1 MAKLE
6 VRSVFGVDIMD
17 TENLPLLTRI
27 LLVDD
32 DDYLRSVLSS
42 QLRKKGVMAFAE
54 ASRAS
59 EAFDQIDT
67 FKPDLI
73 LLDMELPDGNGL
85 DICQRLRAH
94 GFQKPIIML
103 TGQMDEEDIVKGL
116 DKGASDYIAKP
127 MRFSELFSLVC
138 VQLRQYKASVDV
150 RFVTQKFEF
159 QPKKKTLTC
168 LDTHRVIFLTEKE
181 TMMLK
186 KLFQIWPETIS
197 KEGLLSEVWG
207 YQNMLATHTLETHI
221 YRLRKKIAR
230 FTKAPLVETTQG
242 GYRLVKGKDS
252 LDPVS

>member
-1 MAKLE
+1 
-6 VRSVFGVDIMD
+6 MD

-42 QLRKKGVMAFAE
+42 QMRNKGVTSFAE

-116 DKGASDYIAKP
+116 EKGVSGYISKP

-138 VQLRQYKASVDV
+138 AQLRQYKASDDV
-150 RFVTQKFEF
+150 RYVTQKFEF
-159 QPKKKTLTC
+159 QPNKKTLAC
-168 LDTHRVIFLTEKE
+168 LDSHRVIFLTEKE

-197 KEGLLSEVWG
+197 KESLLSEVWG
-207 YQNMLATHTLETHI
+207 HQNMLATHTLETHI

-230 FTKAPLVETTQG
+230 FTEAPIVETTQG
-242 GYRLVKGKDS
+242 GYRLAKRKDS
-252 LDPVS
+252 PGPGN

>member
-1 MAKLE
+1 
-6 VRSVFGVDIMD
+6 MD
-17 TENLPLLTRI
+17 TKNSPLLTRI

-103 TGQMDEEDIVKGL
+103 TGQIDEEDIAKGL
-116 DKGASDYIAKP
+116 DKWANNYIDKP
-127 MRFSELFSLVC
+127 IRFSELFSMIC
-138 VQLRQYKASVDV
+138 AQLRQYKAADNV
-150 RFVTQKFEF
+150 RFMTHNFEF
-159 QPKKKTLTC
+159 EPHKKTLNC
-168 LDTHRVIFLTEKE
+168 LNTRGVILLTEKE

-207 YQNMLATHTLETHI
+207 HQNMLATHTLETHI

-252 LDPVS
+252 LDSLS

>member
-1 MAKLE
+1 M
-6 VRSVFGVDIMD
+6 V
-17 TENLPLLTRI
+17 TENLPLATRI

-42 QLRKKGVMAFAE
+42 QLRKKGIMAFAE

-59 EAFDQIDT
+59 DAFDQIDT
-67 FKPDLI
+67 FKPDLV

-94 GFQKPIIML
+94 GFQKPIILL

-127 MRFSELFSLVC
+127 MRFSVLFSQIC
-138 VQLRQYKASVDV
+138 AQLRQFKASDAE

-159 QPKKKTLTC
+159 QPHKKTLIC
-168 LDTHRVIFLTEKE
+168 LDTDRIIFLTEKE
-181 TMMLK
+181 TMTLK

-197 KEGLLSEVWG
+197 KECLLSEVWG

-230 FTKAPLVETTQG
+230 LTEARLVETTQG

-252 LDPVS
+252 LEPER

>member
-6 VRSVFGVDIMD
+6 VRFFFGVDIMD

-116 DKGASDYIAKP
+116 NKGASGYIAKP
-127 MRFSELFSLVC
+127 VRFSELFSL
-138 VQLRQYKASVDV
+138 
-150 RFVTQKFEF
+150 
-159 QPKKKTLTC
+159 
-168 LDTHRVIFLTEKE
+168 I
-181 TMMLK
+181 
-186 KLFQIWPETIS
+186 
-197 KEGLLSEVWG
+197 
-207 YQNMLATHTLETHI
+207 
-221 YRLRKKIAR
+221 
-230 FTKAPLVETTQG
+230 
-242 GYRLVKGKDS
+242 
-252 LDPVS
+252 